1 MPESQSKAVMG
12 AVVAAG
18 KPIDAAHR
26 RDILVFAALGIIS
39 GILSFVSARY
49 IDFYHF
55 SFFPT
60 AAYRASAPIL
70 PGIIFGLL
78 VAGCARHFAGKDRL
92 SLLLAVLLTAAAWIL
107 AFDLASQADFSFG
120 PQVTSEARGAIACGI
135 GGLVGGLGTCIA
147 VALANPRFRRLKPWL
162 LTVLIATF
170 FGAIERVYEL
180 FSGLFDDAALFAL
193 FVAWQT
199 AVIASIARG
208 LGRAQKS

>member
-1 MPESQSKAVMG
+1 MPESQSK
-12 AVVAAG
+12 VVAAAAVEAE
-18 KPIDAAHR
+18 KPIDAADH

-92 SLLLAVLLTAAAWIL
+92 SLLLAALVTAAAWIL
-107 AFDLASQADFSFG
+107 AFDLASQADFSLG
-120 PQVTSEARGAIACGI
+120 PQVTSEARGAISCGI
-135 GGLVGGLGTCIA
+135 GGLVGGLGTCVA
-147 VALANPRFRRLKPWL
+147 VALANPRFRRLEACL
-162 LTVLIATF
+162 LTVLVATL

-193 FVAWQT
+193 FVAWQA
-199 AVIASIARG
+199 AVITSIAHG
-208 LGRAQKS
+208 LRRAQKS